1 MKLST
6 VILPHEGWATSS
18 EKWNRAEELGFH
30 AAYTYD
36 HLSWQRLENR
46 PWFGAVPTLVAASLV
61 TLRLK
66 VGTLVTSPN
75 FRHPVPLA
83 KDLLSL
89 DDVSNG
95 RLIIGIGAGGVGND
109 ASVLGAEAW
118 TTRERAD
125 RFEEFVS
132 LLDELLREPVT
143 SRSAKY
149 YSATD
154 ARMLPGPVQRPRPP
168 FYIAATGT
176 RGLDLA
182 ARFAQGWVTT
192 GHDASSVATCE
203 QNVTRQL
210 ERLGDALR
218 RHSRHVNDVA
228 TLLLDGLNN
237 ERPLVSL
244 DAFVDWAGRYR
255 TLGITELVIHWPE
268 PDSLFDSSIA
278 TFEKI
283 ALEGLRQLGE
293 QP

>member
-6 VILPHEGWATSS
+6 VILPLEGWATSS

-46 PWFGAVPTLVAASLV
+46 PWFGAVPTLVAASLE

>member
-1 MKLST
+1 M
-6 VILPHEGWATSS
+6 
-18 EKWNRAEELGFH
+18 
-30 AAYTYD
+30 
-36 HLSWQRLENR
+36 
-46 PWFGAVPTLVAASLV
+46 PTLVAASLE

-244 DAFVDWAGRYR
+244 DAFVDWAGLYR

>member
-1 MKLST
+1 
-6 VILPHEGWATSS
+6 
-18 EKWNRAEELGFH
+18 
-30 AAYTYD
+30 
-36 HLSWQRLENR
+36 
-46 PWFGAVPTLVAASLV
+46 
-61 TLRLK
+61 
-66 VGTLVTSPN
+66 
-75 FRHPVPLA
+75 
-83 KDLLSL
+83 
-89 DDVSNG
+89 
-95 RLIIGIGAGGVGND
+95 
-109 ASVLGAEAW
+109 
-118 TTRERAD
+118 
-125 RFEEFVS
+125 
-132 LLDELLREPVT
+132 
-143 SRSAKY
+143 
-149 YSATD
+149 
-154 ARMLPGPVQRPRPP
+154 MLPGPVQRPRPP

>member
-6 VILPHEGWATSS
+6 VILPLEGWATSS

-46 PWFGAVPTLVAASLV
+46 PWFGAVPTLVAASLE

-218 RHSRHVNDVA
+218 RHSRQVNDVA

-293 QP
+293 QS

>member
-6 VILPHEGWATSS
+6 VILPLEGWATSS

-46 PWFGAVPTLVAASLV
+46 PWFGAVPTLVAASLE

-109 ASVLGAEAW
+109 AAVLGAEAW